1 MQLRNKQAQQVF
13 KFKLKRKLLLVMS
26 LLTLW
31 TPLSLVQAQMTIDKN
46 ESAMQSV
53 GQSSESSQ
61 EGPTVRVRAIG
72 DILLHDFVYERA
84 RTANGYNFDS
94 MLAPV
99 KSYLENA
106 DITVANME
114 TIVAGESVGL
124 GTYPFFNAPSQI
136 VDSLKNVGVDIVN
149 NVSNHTMDM
158 GAQGVLASI
167 KALKQRDMM
176 YVGSYESWEDY
187 NTPRIIERNG
197 IKVGFL
203 AYAYGLNGLERP
215 QNQQYLATLIDK
227 QLIPLEIKDLNSKVD
242 VSVVI
247 IQNGEEYETMP
258 TADQIATHQM
268 ARDAGA
274 NFVLGGHPHVLEPFI
289 YYNESQAGL
298 FSHGNFLTG
307 QYETATKVGGITEFT
322 YRKLNDGKVILDSM
336 RFMPTYN
343 IGLPESNEYL
353 VVPLADWQ
361 KYNIA
366 NGQALM
372 DEIRQRMTRFTNKVQ
387 VVDYLD

>member
-1 MQLRNKQAQQVF
+1 MQLSNQPSHQAI
-13 KFKLKRKLLLVMS
+13 KFKIKRKLLLALS

-31 TPLSLVQAQMTIDKN
+31 TPQSLVQAQMNIDKN

-61 EGPTVRVRAIG
+61 EGSTVRVRAIG

-99 KSYLENA
+99 KAYLENA

-176 YVGSYESWEDY
+176 YVGSYES
-187 NTPRIIERNG
+187 
-197 IKVGFL
+197 
-203 AYAYGLNGLERP
+203 
-215 QNQQYLATLIDK
+215 
-227 QLIPLEIKDLNSKVD
+227 
-242 VSVVI
+242 
-247 IQNGEEYETMP
+247 
-258 TADQIATHQM
+258 
-268 ARDAGA
+268 
-274 NFVLGGHPHVLEPFI
+274 
-289 YYNESQAGL
+289 
-298 FSHGNFLTG
+298 
-307 QYETATKVGGITEFT
+307 
-322 YRKLNDGKVILDSM
+322 
-336 RFMPTYN
+336 
-343 IGLPESNEYL
+343 
-353 VVPLADWQ
+353 
-361 KYNIA
+361 
-366 NGQALM
+366 
-372 DEIRQRMTRFTNKVQ
+372 
-387 VVDYLD
+387 

>member
-1 MQLRNKQAQQVF
+1 MN
-13 KFKLKRKLLLVMS
+13 
-26 LLTLW
+26 
-31 TPLSLVQAQMTIDKN
+31 IDKN
-46 ESAMQSV
+46 ESAMQSLE
-53 GQSSESSQ
+53 QNSESSQ
-61 EGPTVRVRAIG
+61 GGQTVRVRAIG

-227 QLIPLEIKDLNSKVD
+227 ELIPLEIKDLNSKVD

-258 TADQIATHQM
+258 TADQIATHQL

-307 QYETATKVGGITEFT
+307 QYEAATKVGGITEFT
-322 YRKLNDGKVILDSM
+322 YRKLDDGKVVLDSM

-343 IGLPESNEYL
+343 IGLPESSEYL
-353 VVPLADWQ
+353 VVPLADWK